1 MEVVHPP
8 KLLLNMPSHQI
19 GHRSSLALSVFR
31 KGRLEADLCL
41 TWMKFDHDGRVDR
54 HHKIQFMIDHNSPL
68 NQ

>member
-31 KGRLEADLCL
+31 KGRPEADLCL
-41 TWMKFDHDGRVDR
+41 TWTKFQTMMGGLTDII
-54 HHKIQFMIDHNSPL
+54 KSNL
-68 NQ
+68 